1 MYISY
6 NGKKIKCI
14 STELDT
20 FLRYKRCK
28 IDYGVIIPNTNRFST
43 ILSSQN
49 IDIIILN
56 NKQEIVAFKYNMFPN
71 TVFEDKDGDIAVV
84 LPPGTFNNLKIGNK
98 IVIEDTD

>member
-1 MYISY
+1 MYINY
-6 NGKKIKCI
+6 NNKKIKCI
-14 STELDT
+14 STQLDT

-71 TVFEDKDGDIAVV
+71 TIFEDKDGDTVV
-84 LPPGTFNNLKIGNK
+84 LLPTGTFNDLKIGNHLYIK
-98 IVIEDTD
+98 

>member
-1 MYISY
+1 MYIIY
-6 NGKKIKCI
+6 NAKKIKCI
-14 STELDT
+14 STKLDI

-28 IDYGVIIPNTNRFST
+28 IDYAVIIPNTNRFST

-71 TVFEDKDGDIAVV
+71 TIFEEKSGNIVIV
-84 LPPGTFNNLKIGNK
+84 LPPGTFNDLKIGNK
-98 IVIEDTD
+98 IIIEDT

>member
-1 MYISY
+1 MYINY
-6 NGKKIKCI
+6 NDKKIKCI
-14 STELDT
+14 QTKLDT

-71 TVFEDKDGDIAVV
+71 TIFEDKDGDIVVV
-84 LPPGTFNNLKIGNK
+84 LPLGTFNDLKNGNK
-98 IVIEDTD
+98 LIIEDT

>member
-1 MYISY
+1 MYIIY
-6 NGKKIKCI
+6 NNKKIKCI
-14 STELDT
+14 LTKLDN

-71 TVFEDKDGDIAVV
+71 TIFEDKDGDIVVV
-84 LPPGTFNNLKIGNK
+84 LPPGTFNDLKIGNK
-98 IVIEDTD
+98 LTIEDT

>member
-1 MYISY
+1 MYINY
-6 NGKKIKCI
+6 NNKKIKCI

-71 TVFEDKDGDIAVV
+71 TIFEDKDGDIVVV
-84 LPPGTFNNLKIGNK
+84 LPPGTFNDLKIGNK
-98 IVIEDTD
+98 LIIEDT

>member
-1 MYISY
+1 MYINY
-6 NGKKIKCI
+6 NNKKIKCI
-14 STELDT
+14 STQLDT

-71 TVFEDKDGDIAVV
+71 TIFEDKDGDAVV
-84 LPPGTFNNLKIGNK
+84 LLPPGTFSDLKIGNHLYIK
-98 IVIEDTD
+98 